1 MFVWNCRLE
10 VSRPREEE
18 GIFFIFQTWSF
29 TSKNLVKNKSLHNKK
44 NLFIFLLTK
53 FYQRGYFNEVGGNAK
68 QTMILF
74 WPNNIYH
81 SRNLSCFYSL
91 ANTFCT
97 ILYRQTDGRMD
108 KVIPIYP
115 PNFVCWGIKNGKK
128 STLFTYT
135 YIALK
140 SLVQKKMFLIQVYQ
154 VDFTQSVL
162 STHAKYYIS
171 KIIYTLLL
179 MQWEEIHQ

>member
-1 MFVWNCRLE
+1 M
-10 VSRPREEE
+10 
-18 GIFFIFQTWSF
+18 
-29 TSKNLVKNKSLHNKK
+29 
-44 NLFIFLLTK
+44 LTK
-53 FYQRGYFNEVGGNAK
+53 FYQRWFFNEVGGNAK

-74 WPNNIYH
+74 WPNSIYH

-115 PNFVCWGIKNGKK
+115 PNFVCGGIKNGKK
-128 STLFTYT
+128 
-135 YIALK
+135 IN
-140 SLVQKKMFLIQVYQ
+140 SLHLYLHCFEIPCSEKNILIQVYQ

-179 MQWEEIHQ
+179 MQ